1 MADGLSPVFPTVPVT
16 VLEAALQ
23 GRATVETIG
32 RVLGGA
38 IVAPIDESASAS
50 VAMATLSSGLEEFG
64 FGAASSSVAGDLFIV
79 HLAAPTFQLA
89 ALAESFV
96 SAVIGAATGR
106 EIGALAFG
114 DEDGGYAVGVV
125 DPGVA
130 AFLRA
135 KHVTSLAHAERLLH
149 RAEAS

>member
-1 MADGLSPVFPTVPVT
+1 MADGLGPVFPTVPVT

-38 IVAPIDESASAS
+38 IVAPIDESASVA
-50 VAMATLSSGLEEFG
+50 VAMATLSAGLDEFG
-64 FGAASSSVAGDLFIV
+64 FGAASCTCSGDLFIV
-79 HLAAPTFQLA
+79 QLAGPTFHLA

-106 EIGALAFG
+106 EIGALAFDDG
-114 DEDGGYAVGVV
+114 DGGYAVGVV

-135 KHVTSLAHAERLLH
+135 KHVTSLAHAERLLQ
-149 RAEAS
+149 RPEAS